1 VLISSISNARVKQI
15 RALRHRKAREATGL
29 YFAEGIRIV
38 TEAAQFDST
47 IESLVVAPELLKSA
61 HALELV
67 AARRQ
72 RGVPVLEVSRAV
84 FEALSS
90 REGPQGLG
98 AVMRQQFEPLD
109 SVTPGSGLPARST
122 GVCAASGRVP
132 PAGDLPARST
142 GELCWIALDAA
153 QDPGNIGTI
162 LRTSDAVGGA
172 GLILLG
178 QAADPYDPAAVR
190 ASMGA
195 LFAQRLVRAGWD
207 EFVTWKHRR
216 GVTVVGTSDKAAH
229 DYRAAAYPRPMVLL
243 LGSEREGLSA
253 AQQQV
258 CDRMVRIPMV
268 GRSDSLNLAVATAV
282 VLYEVFNQQRNAS

>member
-1 VLISSISNARVKQI
+1 MNTRVKQI
-15 RALRHRKAREATGL
+15 RALRRRKEREATGL

-38 TEAAQFDST
+38 TEAAQLDAG
-47 IESLVVAPELLKSA
+47 IESLVVAPELLKST

-67 AARRQ
+67 EAQRR

-84 FEALSS
+84 FEGLST

-98 AVMRQQFEPLD
+98 AVMRQRFEPLEG
-109 SVTPGSGLPARST
+109 VTPG
-122 GVCAASGRVP
+122 
-132 PAGDLPARST
+132 
-142 GELCWIALDAA
+142 GELCWVALDAA

-162 LRTSDAVGGA
+162 LRTSDAVGGG

-178 QAADPYDPAAVR
+178 HAADPYDPAAVR

-207 EFVTWKHRR
+207 EFVAWKHEH
-216 GVTVVGTSDKAAH
+216 GVNVVGTSDKA
-229 DYRAAAYPRPMVLL
+229 DQEYRGAAYPPRLVLL
-243 LGSEREGLSA
+243 MGSEREGLSP
-253 AQQQV
+253 AQQGI
-258 CDRMVRIPMV
+258 CDQMVRIPMA

-282 VLYEVFNQQRNAS
+282 VLYEVFYQRGNTS